1 MSEKCPLKIGKTTV
15 RKRIIED
22 RGGDALDS
30 VIAAYAT
37 FKALNHRLTPETSAR
52 YDIEGRVYV

>member
-22 RGGDALDS
+22 KGGDALDS
-30 VIAAYAT
+30 MIAVYAT
-37 FKALNHRLTPETSAR
+37 FKALNHGLTSETSPPYA
-52 YDIEGRVYV
+52 IEGRVYV